1 LDKFKGVI
9 TSDNKPYGL
18 HRARDER
25 FFIGEKIIALR
36 KCPGRPIF
44 TYTDF
49 DCYVSATFYIIK
61 TERLNQKYLTGL
73 LNSTLIKYWLK
84 HKGKMQ
90 GSNFQIDKE
99 PLLNLPSFQP
109 DEKSQEQ
116 IAKLVDKVIELY
128 QDFRNTSTN
137 TEKWHSLK
145 SEIEKVEQQIDE
157 AIYKLYGLTAEEIR
171 TIER

>member
-1 LDKFKGVI
+1 VI

-25 FFIGEKIIALR
+25 FFLGEKIIALR
-36 KCPGRPIF
+36 KCPSRPIF

-49 DCYVSATFYIIK
+49 DCYVSATFYVIK
-61 TERLNQKYLTGL
+61 TDRLNLKYLTGL

-90 GSNFQIDKE
+90 GDNFQIDKE
-99 PLLNLPSFQP
+99 PLLNLPLLKP

-116 IAKLVDKVIELY
+116 IAQLVDKIMELY
-128 QDFRNTSTN
+128 QDFRNTSKN
-137 TEKWHSLK
+137 TDKWHSLK
-145 SEIEKVEQQIDE
+145 AEIEKVEQQIDNE
-157 AIYKLYGLTAEEIR
+157 IYKLYGLTDEEIKI
-171 TIER
+171 IEQ